1 MNEQMEKKQ
10 DKKPEKNRDNPGQE
24 GAVPTCMVEDPGG
37 RYGLRPLFIT
47 ARLIL
52 GIVFLYASFDK
63 ILHPAAFADVII
75 NYRILPDVLT
85 HLTAVVL
92 PWLEFFLGLAL
103 LLGVWL
109 PGAVFLCNLL
119 LVIFLGTLVFNLA
132 RGLDV
137 YCGCFGPTVRD
148 GSRAPMAWY
157 VIRDGLFLVPAFYLF
172 LHTFRLNIRVQRAR
186 YRADLERE

>member
-1 MNEQMEKKQ
+1 MGKKQ
-10 DKKPEKNRDNPGQE
+10 DRKLKTIFHNLGQE
-24 GAVPTCMVEDPGG
+24 GSVSTCMIEDQGG
-37 RYGLRPLFIT
+37 RSGIRPLFVS

-52 GIVFLYASFDK
+52 GVVFLYASIDK

-75 NYRILPDVLT
+75 DYRMLPDVLSN
-85 HLTAVVL
+85 LTAVVL

-119 LVIFLGTLVFNLA
+119 LVIFIGTLVFNLA

-137 YCGCFGPTVRD
+137 YCGCFDTTIRD
-148 GSRAPMAWY
+148 GAHAPMAWY

-172 LHTFRLNIRVQRAR
+172 LHTFIFKGSNS
-186 YRADLERE
+186 